1 MRYFCTKVYK
11 LKSHYRTKFL
21 LLIGFFLGLS
31 SQAQAQAQ
39 RVGLVLSGGGAT
51 GFAHIGVLKA
61 LEERGI
67 PIDYITGTSAGALVG
82 SMYACGYSPQEIE
95 NYVLTD
101 RFQLM
106 ASGRV
111 ETHQEFLFLEDD
123 HDAGMINLSFSKDSI
138 LKKSLPTNF
147 MSSTLLDYEMMRIL
161 GSASASVGDD
171 FNKLFVP
178 FRCVAS
184 DISAKKSVVFDS
196 GKLNKA
202 VRASMTFPFFIYPIR
217 VDGVLLFDGGLYNN
231 FPSDVMYSD
240 FDPDFIIG
248 SNVSGNALPPSE
260 FDVIGQLTNM
270 MMSHS
275 NFELPCENGIIIRPK
290 TLVTTFEFGDVR
302 DAIEDGYT
310 STISYLDSIEKFLT
324 IKISAEEIA
333 ARRKAF
339 RAKIQPLSVSSIN
352 TFDRSMKDVSF
363 VRQSILKNSQKKT
376 IPEQLVET
384 RYFRA
389 AASEQIDYMLPTL
402 SLQPDSTYRMDLEV
416 RKAKDFKLEVGG
428 HFSSRPIN
436 TGYIGLNYF
445 YIRKLAMKAKV
456 ESYFG
461 KFYSSTRAYLDFQF
475 PMYYPLSV
483 SPYFVLN
490 RWDYF
495 RSSNIFFDD
504 VKPSFLVQN
513 ELYYGL
519 KVKHP
524 IGNVA
529 RSIFDYRNFELHDR
543 YYQTSNYTSKDTAD
557 VTRFKGNT
565 VSWELERNSLNRKQF
580 ATSGHYLALKARYIT
595 GKERSISGST
605 SSTNYDEQK
614 THHWINLQGEVQ
626 SYIID
631 RQYLHIGLHGNAV
644 FNSQSLF
651 SNYTATLLSM
661 TSYSPTTDAFT
672 YFLPEYRAPQYVGL
686 GGNVIFSIRKKL
698 DLRVDAYLYQ
708 PFKQIVQYQDNS
720 FGYSILFKGETYLAA
735 ASAIFHSPFG
745 PVRFTVNYFPKQED
759 PLAIQFSYGYVIFN
773 ERAIR

>member
-1 MRYFCTKVYK
+1 LRYFCTKVNK
-11 LKSHYRTKFL
+11 LKVHYRTKFL
-21 LLIGFFLGLS
+21 LLIGFFLVFAGGT
-31 SQAQAQAQ
+31 QAQTQK
-39 RVGLVLSGGGAT
+39 VGLVLSGGGAT

-95 NYVLTD
+95 TYVLTD

-123 HDAGMINLSFSKDSI
+123 KDAGMINLSFSKDSI

-161 GSASASVGDD
+161 GAASASVGDNFD
-171 FNKLFVP
+171 NLFVP

-184 DISAKKSVVFDS
+184 DITAKKSVVFNS
-196 GKLNKA
+196 GNLNKA

-217 VDGVLLFDGGLYNN
+217 VNGVLLFDGGLYNN
-231 FPSDVMYSD
+231 FPSDVMYTE
-240 FDPDFIIG
+240 FNPDFIIG

-260 FDVIGQLTNM
+260 YDVIGQLTNM

-275 NFELPCENGIIIRPK
+275 NFELPCESGIIIRPK
-290 TLVTTFEFGDVR
+290 SRVTTFEFEDVQ
-302 DAIEDGYT
+302 DAIEDGYN
-310 STISYLDSIEKFLT
+310 STIHYLDSIEQYVT
-324 IKISAEEIA
+324 IKISSEEIA

-339 RAKIQPLSVSSIN
+339 REKVKPLTVSSIN
-352 TFDRSMKDVSF
+352 TFDKQLKDVSF
-363 VRQSILKNSQKKT
+363 VRQSILKNSKKQT
-376 IPEQLVET
+376 IPESLVET

-389 AASEQIDYMLPTL
+389 AASEQIAYMFPTL
-402 SLQPDSTYRMDLEV
+402 TLKPDSTYHMDLDI
-416 RKAKDFKLEVGG
+416 RKSKDFKLEVGG

-445 YIRKLAMKAKV
+445 YVGKIAMKAKA

-461 KFYSSTRAYLDFQF
+461 KFYSSTRAYVDFQF
-475 PMYYPLSV
+475 PMYYPFSV
-483 SPYFVLN
+483 SPYFVMN

-495 RSSNIFFDD
+495 RSSTIFFEDI
-504 VKPSFLVQN
+504 KPSFLIQN

-519 KVKHP
+519 KIKHP
-524 IGNVA
+524 VGNVS
-529 RSIFDYRNFELHDR
+529 RSIFDFRIFDLHDR

-557 VTRFKGNT
+557 VTTFKGST
-565 VSWELERNSLNRKQF
+565 ISWELERNSLNRKQF
-580 ATSGHYLALKARYIT
+580 ASAGHYIALKARYIT
-595 GKERSISGST
+595 GRERSVSGST
-605 SSTNYDEQK
+605 SSTSYDEQK
-614 THHWINLQGEVQ
+614 NHHWINLQAEAQ
-626 SYIID
+626 SYVID
-631 RQYLHIGLHGNAV
+631 REYFHLGFHGNAV

-651 SNYTATLLSM
+651 SNYTATLLTM
-661 TSYSPTTDAFT
+661 TSYSPTPDAFT
-672 YFLPEYRAPQYVGL
+672 YFLLEYRAPQYVGL
-686 GGNVIFSIRKKL
+686 GTNLIFSIRKKL
-698 DLRVDAYLYQ
+698 DIRVDAYLYQ
-708 PFKQIVQYQDNS
+708 PFKQIVQYADNT

-735 ASAIFHSPFG
+735 GSAIFHSPFG
-745 PVRFTVNYFPKQED
+745 PVRFTVNYFPKQQD
-759 PLAIQFSYGYVIFN
+759 PIGIQLSYGYVIFN